1 MRVTPILKGHK
12 DKLGRRNLYIRISEG
27 HKRSFQVITPH
38 IKLLPSQFKKGKVV
52 DHPQKDRINAIVK
65 AEILKVEAKGFE
77 EKKEVLFKDYYNQ
90 CINEWSRLRAEGS
103 MRYYKEKGKRFMDFA
118 GNIPLSQITP
128 KLLKE
133 YAAHLNLEPNGVWS
147 HFKFLKTI
155 INKAIKEGLLSDTPM
170 KYIETP
176 SYKALPTGY
185 LTKDQVNDIKVK
197 VVDNETLPETIRFV
211 AKWFV
216 INCYTGLSY
225 IDAHRFKKDMIKGDW
240 IHAVRGKSGAIV
252 PIPLHPEAKALLESI
267 DYRRLDVTNQSYNRT
282 LKIVQGIAEIE
293 TTLTSHLAR
302 HTFGTLSLA
311 SGIPVEYVSKA
322 MGHASIKQT
331 SIYAKIID
339 VNLADQYKKFMK

>member
-27 HKRSFQVITPH
+27 QRRSFQVITPH

-176 SYKALPTGY
+176 KYKDPPRDY
-185 LTKDQVNDIKVK
+185 LLKEQVERIKK
-197 VVDNETLPETIRFV
+197 IIYNEGIPENIRFC
-211 AKWFV
+211 ATWFV
-216 INCYTGLSY
+216 LGCYTGYRYS
-225 IDAHRFKKDMIKGDW
+225 DMANFSREKIKGNR
-240 IHAVRGKSGAIV
+240 ITLYQVKTSEPV
-252 PIPLHPEAKALLESI
+252 SLPLLEPIKELLELI
-267 DYRRLDVTNQSYNRT
+267 DYRPLYLSNQAYNRN
-282 LKIVQGIAEIE
+282 LKIIQAIAEIPIN
-293 TTLTSHLAR
+293 LTAHVSR
-302 HTFGTLSLA
+302 HTVATLLA
-311 SGIPVEYVSKA
+311 EAGVS
-322 MGHASIKQT
+322 QEVT
-331 SIYAKIID
+331 AKILGHSNLKTTAIYYKITANRID
-339 VNLADQYKKFMK
+339 DELGKLFK